1 MCLSCIQPD
10 PETGALIDMCLC
22 GAPLT
27 KAAFARISADLD
39 RRQMLGGSA
48 AVLGLFAG
56 FGLSPRR
63 ASGQEAG
70 RPILLTNLRY
80 FDGTT
85 LQMQRGRDI
94 LIEGPR
100 ISALVPMGD
109 GPEDA
114 NRIDCGGRAVIP
126 GLIDAHWHSTL
137 AAVTQT
143 QALAADIGFIHLMA
157 GREAG
162 ATLMRGFTTV
172 RDTGGP
178 AFGLQLAV
186 NKGVLPGPRIFPSG
200 AMISQTSGHGDFRLL
215 SEVPRTGED
224 LSHSE
229 LAGVAA
235 IADGRDDVLRRT
247 REQLMR
253 GASQIKIMAGG
264 GVSSLYDPL
273 DTVQYLEEEMR
284 AAVEAA
290 TDWGT
295 YVCAH
300 VYTPDGIQRA
310 LRAGVKSIEHGQ
322 LADSETIAMM
332 RDEGAWWSIQPF
344 LADEDANPKS
354 DLRQQAKQMEV
365 AEGTV
370 RAFEEGRDMGV
381 QMAFGTDILMN
392 PRGTIG
398 QGRQL
403 AKLTRFMQPL
413 DALRMATG
421 AAGELLALSGERTP
435 YQGRL
440 GVIAEGALADLL
452 VVEGNPEKSL
462 DWLGDPD
469 TNLSLIVKNG
479 TIVKDYLG

>member
-1 MCLSCIQPD
+1 
-10 PETGALIDMCLC
+10 
-22 GAPLT
+22 
-27 KAAFARISADLD
+27 
-39 RRQMLGGSA
+39 
-48 AVLGLFAG
+48 
-56 FGLSPRR
+56 
-63 ASGQEAG
+63 
-70 RPILLTNLRY
+70 
-80 FDGTT
+80 
-85 LQMQRGRDI
+85 
-94 LIEGPR
+94 
-100 ISALVPMGD
+100 
-109 GPEDA
+109 
-114 NRIDCGGRAVIP
+114 
-126 GLIDAHWHSTL
+126 
-137 AAVTQT
+137 
-143 QALAADIGFIHLMA
+143 
-157 GREAG
+157 
-162 ATLMRGFTTV
+162 
-172 RDTGGP
+172 
-178 AFGLQLAV
+178 
-186 NKGVLPGPRIFPSG
+186 
-200 AMISQTSGHGDFRLL
+200 
-215 SEVPRTGED
+215 
-224 LSHSE
+224 
-229 LAGVAA
+229 
-235 IADGRDDVLRRT
+235 
-247 REQLMR
+247 
-253 GASQIKIMAGG
+253 
-264 GVSSLYDPL
+264 
-273 DTVQYLEEEMR
+273 MR

-300 VYTPDGIQRA
+300 VYTPGGIQRA

-469 TNLSLIVKNG
+469 TNLTLIVKNG